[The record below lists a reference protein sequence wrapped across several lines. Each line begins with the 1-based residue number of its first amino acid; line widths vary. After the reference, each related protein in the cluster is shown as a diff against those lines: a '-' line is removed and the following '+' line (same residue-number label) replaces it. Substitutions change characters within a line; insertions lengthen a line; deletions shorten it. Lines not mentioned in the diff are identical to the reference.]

1 LENYKTLIS
10 LASHENAETE
20 VFILKRD
27 LKSIRV
33 CRNEIVEAQ
42 NIVEEGVAIRVV
54 KDGGIGFSVTNK
66 LEYDSLERAFKHA
79 MTMAKSST
87 KSFNWGHLPE
97 NSEHSRPPASL
108 HLSDKELT
116 ASSPEDVTDLAL
128 RMLKQTASCD
138 QAICSITCVV
148 MVLSEEFS
156 ILNSHGL
163 EHLSEQNSVLHSR
176 IIVEAKKSTRYST
189 AMKQFSSR
197 RLSEFS
203 PEEEVAQVISMA
215 GERLRLPSKTIS
227 KGRYDVILAP
237 EAVGA
242 FISYLVSPMIVG
254 KSTQQGVSCFA
265 DLLDDKVAADSF
277 SLIDNGRVEDGLG
290 SAIVDDEGTP
300 TGPTAII
307 ENGVL
312 KGFLYD
318 ILTACQSGTAS
329 TGNARRASDTLGRT
343 YLAHPE
349 PLPTNLIVRNGDY
362 SSDELIEETE
372 KGILIDSLNYTFP
385 LVPERGYFSIM
396 SSFPALLVE
405 NGEIV
410 GHVLDITISDEL
422 REALMKISG
431 VGNLAQQSLHI
442 GSVVAITPHLRMRDM
457 AVSQKG

>member
-1 LENYKTLIS
+1 LENYKALIS
-10 LASHENAETE
+10 LASHENAEAE

-33 CRNEIVEAQ
+33 ARNEIVEAQ

-66 LEYDSLERAFKHA
+66 LERDPLERALKHA
-79 MTMAKSST
+79 TTMAKSST
-87 KSFNWGHLPE
+87 KSFNCVHLPE
-97 NSEHSRPPASL
+97 SNEHLRPPASL
-108 HLSDKELT
+108 HLSDKELA
-116 ASSPEDVTDLAL
+116 ASSPEDVADLAL
-128 RMLKQTASCD
+128 RMLKHAASYD
-138 QAICSITCVV
+138 QATCSITCVV

-163 EHLSEQNSVLHSR
+163 EHSPEPNSILHSR
-176 IIVEAKKSTRYST
+176 IIIEAKKSTRYST

-215 GERLRLPSKTIS
+215 DERLGLPSKTIS
-227 KGRYDVILAP
+227 KGKYDVVLAP

-242 FISYLVSPMIVG
+242 FISYLLSPMIVG

-265 DLLDDKVAADSF
+265 DVLNDKIAAESF
-277 SLIDNGRVEDGLG
+277 SLVDNGIVEGGLG
-290 SAIVDDEGTP
+290 SALVDDEGTP
-300 TGPTAII
+300 TRPTTII
-307 ENGVL
+307 ENGML

-318 ILTACQSGTAS
+318 ILTACQSGTVS

-343 YLAHPE
+343 YLTPPE

-362 SSDELIEETE
+362 SYDELIKETE
-372 KGILIDSLNYTFP
+372 KGLLIDSLNYTFP
-385 LVPERGYFSIM
+385 LVPERGYFSII
-396 SSFPALLVE
+396 SSFPALIVE

-410 GHVLDITISDEL
+410 GHVHDITISDEL

-431 VGNLAQQSLHI
+431 IGNRARQSIHI
-442 GSVVAITPHLRMRDM
+442 GSVVAIAPHLRMRDM
-457 AVSQKG
+457 AVS

>member
-33 CRNEIVEAQ
+33 AGNEIVEAQ

-66 LEYDSLERAFKHA
+66 LEYDQLERALKHA
-79 MTMAKSST
+79 MSMAKSST
-87 KSFNWGHLPE
+87 KSFNYVHLPE
-97 NSEHSRPPASL
+97 SNEHLRPPASL
-108 HLSDKELT
+108 HLSDKELA
-116 ASSPEDVTDLAL
+116 ASSPEDVADLAL
-128 RMLKQTASCD
+128 RMMKHKASCD
-138 QAICSITCVV
+138 QTSSITCVV

-163 EHLSEQNSVLHSR
+163 EHLSEPNSVLHSR
-176 IIVEAKKSTRYST
+176 IIIEAKKSTRYST

-215 GERLRLPSKTIS
+215 DERLRLPSRAIS
-227 KGRYDVILAP
+227 KGKYDVILAP

-242 FISYLVSPMIVG
+242 FISYLLSPMIVG
-254 KSTQQGVSCFA
+254 KSTQQGVSCLA
-265 DLLDDKVAADSF
+265 DMLDEKVAADSF
-277 SLIDNGRVEDGLG
+277 SLVDNGRVEGGLG
-290 SAIVDDEGTP
+290 SALVDDEGTP
-300 TGPTAII
+300 TRPTTII
-307 ENGVL
+307 ENGML

-318 ILTACQSGTAS
+318 ILTSCQSGTDS

-343 YLAHPE
+343 YLTPPE
-349 PLPTNLIVRNGDY
+349 PLPTNLVVRNGDY
-362 SSDELIEETE
+362 SYDELIRETE
-372 KGILIDSLNYTFP
+372 KGLLIDSLSYTFP
-385 LVPERGYFSIM
+385 LVPERGYFSII
-396 SSFPALLVE
+396 SSFPALMVE

-410 GHVLDITISDEL
+410 GHVHDITISDEL

-431 VGNLAQQSLHI
+431 IGNRARQSIHI
-442 GSVVAITPHLRMRDM
+442 GSVVAIAPHLRMRDM
-457 AVSQKG
+457 SVS